1 PSGMAVGGSGG
12 QGADA
17 ASPSAASPDG
27 VIPPVAPR
35 TPEETLRGIR
45 VPEGFR
51 VELIAAEPLVI
62 DPVAIDWG
70 PDGKLWVAE
79 MSDYP
84 SGIGPDGKPGG
95 RIRFLED
102 ADGDGQYDRSTV
114 LLDGVRFPTG
124 VMAWRNGVLVTAAPE
139 IFYAEDTD

>member
-1 PSGMAVGGSGG
+1 SHQVGRRRSFAANVGYPRMHRPLGPNPTPNVFSIRKLQRFAAPFLLVAAWAILVVPSGMAVGGSGG

-70 PDGKLWVAE
+70 PD
-79 MSDYP
+79 
-84 SGIGPDGKPGG
+84 
-95 RIRFLED
+95 
-102 ADGDGQYDRSTV
+102 
-114 LLDGVRFPTG
+114 
-124 VMAWRNGVLVTAAPE
+124 
-139 IFYAEDTD
+139 